1 MQLQEISSL
10 WNGEKMKYK
19 ALALDLDGTLIN
31 SEKKLSTKNKKAVM
45 EAAERGVHII
55 LASGRP
61 LFGIEPVAEALVIF
75 WHTMAAILSTVRPKK
90 SFTAG
95 IFRRNVY
102 TMSVHWQKN
111 TVCMLFH
118 MTRMR

>member
-1 MQLQEISSL
+1 
-10 WNGEKMKYK
+10 MKYK

-61 LFGIEPVAEALVIF
+61 LFGIVPVA
-75 WHTMAAILSTVRPKK
+75 
-90 SFTAG
+90 
-95 IFRRNVY
+95 
-102 TMSVHWQKN
+102 
-111 TVCMLFH
+111 
-118 MTRMR
+118 

>member
-1 MQLQEISSL
+1 
-10 WNGEKMKYK
+10 MKYK

-61 LFGIEPVAEALVIF
+61 LFGIEPVAEALELSRVGGIF

-95 IFRRNVY
+95 ISRRNVY

>member
-1 MQLQEISSL
+1 
-10 WNGEKMKYK
+10 MKYK

-61 LFGIEPVAEALVIF
+61 LFGIEPVAEALELSRVGGY
-75 WHTMAAILSTVRPKK
+75 ILAYNGVNIINCKTKEVV
-90 SFTAG
+90 
-95 IFRRNVY
+95 FRRNVY